1 MDGLEDRSPAQGY
14 EDGSLPVLAQTPPPA
29 DISPPLVVAFP
40 KQGVR
45 QSQLP
50 DCMVTTEGTPATDN
64 GTLGGLRRDNPTV
77 TLFVQVA
84 ALRGRV
90 DRPVALVL
98 ALPYWAFLIPSFAA
112 VISDGPD
119 AGTVEDRAA
128 IRAIKEVRDRQVA
141 ICFFVVMPMSSLR
154 IFTPGQP
161 SSPAADEVH

>member
-1 MDGLEDRSPAQGY
+1 MDGLEDRSPAQGN

-50 DCMVTTEGTPATDN
+50 DCIVTTEGTPATAN
-64 GTLGGLRRDNPTV
+64 GTPGGLRLRNPSAS
-77 TLFVQVA
+77 LFVRVT

-98 ALPYWAFLIPSFAA
+98 ALPYWA
-112 VISDGPD
+112 
-119 AGTVEDRAA
+119 
-128 IRAIKEVRDRQVA
+128 
-141 ICFFVVMPMSSLR
+141 
-154 IFTPGQP
+154 
-161 SSPAADEVH
+161 